1 MHHRRDWLVLL
12 ALVACGNHDTTT
24 TKQDHA
30 APVKPAAPPP
40 RTLDTLQMQVPNGWQ
55 ATYDKAAD
63 AWLFTTPPLADG
75 HTATARIER
84 ADPHMVASPDA
95 YLASR
100 RKRWPESTTAA
111 FEKRESVKGGFAMT
125 VSVTPAAD
133 PTHSRR
139 ETYVVRELGSVYY
152 ECISEAVPD
161 DATRDQ
167 LVALCKSLKL

>member
-1 MHHRRDWLVLL
+1 MRHRRDWLVLL
-12 ALVACGNHDTTT
+12 ALGACGTHDTTT
-24 TKQDHA
+24 TKQDPA

-40 RTLDTLQMQVPNGWQ
+40 RTLDTLQMQVPDGWQ
-55 ATYDKAAD
+55 ATYDKASD
-63 AWLFTTPPLADG
+63 AWLFATPS
-75 HTATARIER
+75 ATARIER
-84 ADPHMVASPDA
+84 ADPHVVASPDA
-95 YLASR
+95 YLHAR
-100 RKRWPESTTAA
+100 REHWPTGTTAD

-125 VSVTPAAD
+125 VSVKPAAD
-133 PTHSRR
+133 PAHPRR

>member
-1 MHHRRDWLVLL
+1 MRRRRDWLVLL

-24 TKQDHA
+24 TKQDPA
-30 APVKPAAPPP
+30 APVKPAPPPP
-40 RTLDTLQMQVPNGWQ
+40 RALDTLQMQVPDGWR

-63 AWLFTTPPLADG
+63 AWLFTTP
-75 HTATARIER
+75 TAAARIDR

-95 YLASR
+95 YLAAR
-100 RKRWPESTTAA
+100 RKRWPEGTTAD

-125 VSVTPAAD
+125 VSVKPPAD
-133 PTHSRR
+133 PTHPRR

-152 ECISEAVPD
+152 ECISESVPD
-161 DATRDQ
+161 DTTRDQ